1 MTVRGRELSL
11 PWTVLAVGLVS
22 MLIASQLLNNYHTGL
37 LIEVLIFG
45 IFAMSLNLLLGY
57 TGLPSLGHAAFF
69 GAAGY
74 ATANI
79 MLKVTDNFW
88 LAAPFGI
95 LIAALIAVPFALF
108 ALRAKGAY
116 FLMIT
121 LALAQV
127 LWAIA
132 FKWREVTGGDDGLPG
147 VTRPDLGFVSWNL
160 WDAGNYLYFAM
171 VVFVLAAF
179 AMQVVVKSPFG
190 LALQGIRE
198 NEGRMRSLGYN
209 VWLYKFAAFVAAGFF
224 AGVAG
229 VLFVYYNGFVS
240 TTEVSVVLSAEVFL
254 MVVLGGSGTLLGP
267 AFGAAAVVLLR
278 NIISSYTAHWLL
290 ILGII
295 YVGVVMFAPNGI
307 VQGVMDAFRRIT
319 QRGSSVDASTKS

>member
-1 MTVRGRELSL
+1 
-11 PWTVLAVGLVS
+11 
-22 MLIASQLLNNYHTGL
+22 
-37 LIEVLIFG
+37 
-45 IFAMSLNLLLGY
+45 
-57 TGLPSLGHAAFF
+57 
-69 GAAGY
+69 
-74 ATANI
+74 
-79 MLKVTDNFW
+79 
-88 LAAPFGI
+88 
-95 LIAALIAVPFALF
+95 
-108 ALRAKGAY
+108 
-116 FLMIT
+116 
-121 LALAQV
+121 
-127 LWAIA
+127 
-132 FKWREVTGGDDGLPG
+132 
-147 VTRPDLGFVSWNL
+147 
-160 WDAGNYLYFAM
+160 
-171 VVFVLAAF
+171 
-179 AMQVVVKSPFG
+179 
-190 LALQGIRE
+190 
-198 NEGRMRSLGYN
+198 MRSLGYN

>member
-132 FKWREVTGGDDGLPG
+132 FKWREMTGGDDGLPG

-160 WDAGNYLYFAM
+160 WDAGNYLYFRHGRLC
-171 VVFVLAAF
+171 VG
-179 AMQVVVKSPFG
+179 G
-190 LALQGIRE
+190 LRHAGCRE
-198 NEGRMRSLGYN
+198 
-209 VWLYKFAAFVAAGFF
+209 VPIWACAAGHPR
-224 AGVAG
+224 
-229 VLFVYYNGFVS
+229 
-240 TTEVSVVLSAEVFL
+240 E
-254 MVVLGGSGTLLGP
+254 
-267 AFGAAAVVLLR
+267 
-278 NIISSYTAHWLL
+278 
-290 ILGII
+290 
-295 YVGVVMFAPNGI
+295 
-307 VQGVMDAFRRIT
+307 
-319 QRGSSVDASTKS
+319 